1 MDERIE
7 SILGYLHERGVIEE
21 VLNEASEGAKA
32 PPPASKRAVLQLP
45 TITVAVEDLQ
55 DESNRTCCICLEIH
69 CPGGRVK
76 RLPCAHIFHQTCIRQ
91 WLGNTCTC
99 PVCRFE
105 LETSDAEY
113 ELERFYRMV
122 DRKPRIHGYELERM
136 TVSEIQT
143 FFQQNEIRF
152 PDLPGDSPSDQKEIL
167 INIISESDKVD
178 LIPESKPLRRALS
191 DGEIRMRSRQTPKKL
206 NQKPQAGIPQRPH
219 PVNRRS
225 SWHGGQTIQNYQ
237 AEQKK
242 EGILQQSAA
251 TKRNSMRELKEE
263 TKTRKMPPTLGIKKQ
278 LSWSKEIKRENEGMH
293 RGIGQRRH
301 SCQGQLGQ
309 GQTTQQKAKPRR
321 LSIHTKKLS
330 SYPKNLVE
338 IQDKKKIVLPKTA
351 ATNPIEK
358 NNVQQQQ
365 AARAARKPV
374 DRRKSTGQTPGPWC

>member
-178 LIPESKPLRRALS
+178 LIPESKPLRRALLE
-191 DGEIRMRSRQTPKKL
+191 GTARMCSRHTAKEQVYHKKPE
-206 NQKPQAGIPQRPH
+206 NSIPQPPRPMDRGITWHAGQKMTQKYQDKH
-219 PVNRRS
+219 PNIMSCSPPRPS
-225 SWHGGQTIQNYQ
+225 I
-237 AEQKK
+237 
-242 EGILQQSAA
+242 A
-251 TKRNSMRELKEE
+251 TKRIASSRRGATEE
-263 TKTRKMPPTLGIKKQ
+263 TTK
-278 LSWSKEIKRENEGMH
+278 EGME
-293 RGIGQRRH
+293 
-301 SCQGQLGQ
+301 
-309 GQTTQQKAKPRR
+309 TKAMSPSK
-321 LSIHTKKLS
+321 KKLS
-330 SYPKNLVE
+330 WPITKERRRNSGHHGQSGQQGNNTAQRRISFGKTTEPK
-338 IQDKKKIVLPKTA
+338 IIP
-351 ATNPIEK
+351 
-358 NNVQQQQ
+358 
-365 AARAARKPV
+365 ARRV
-374 DRRKSTGQTPGPWC
+374 